1 MIRIPAFNRINLYLQ
16 NGRKFEKVY
25 SLVAF
30 KFGTLFVNQ
39 ENFNEFLKLFVEIN
53 YIVTKR

>member
-1 MIRIPAFNRINLYLQ
+1 MLIKIPVFNRINLYLQ

-39 ENFNEFLKLFVEIN
+39 ENFNEFLLIKLFVEIN
-53 YIVTKR
+53 